1 MAPCHDGAVSIDR
14 LCHQWA
20 VAAPPSAVYGHLA
33 DPHSYI
39 GLSPLVVAV
48 RDVRDGRDAQGRPL
62 VSYVAVERFR
72 AGPLRWDNPIRVT
85 MTGAQPHRRL
95 VSEVVSPGR
104 VRLTATVDL
113 SPDEETGGTAV
124 TEELTVRSPWL
135 LRRFVLGQARAVQ
148 LHRAAELARRA
159 GKGF

>member
-1 MAPCHDGAVSIDR
+1 VATDFFSLTFMIPVP
-14 LCHQWA
+14 A
-20 VAAPPSAVYGHLA
+20 VAIYAHLI

-39 GLSPLVVAV
+39 GLSPLVVEV
-48 RDVRDGRDAQGRPL
+48 RDVRADRDPQDRDT

-85 MTGAQPHRRL
+85 MTGTRPGHQL

-113 SPDEETGGTAV
+113 ASTTDGTEV
-124 TEELTVRSPWL
+124 TETINVRSPGP
-135 LRRFVLGQARAVQ
+135 LRRFVVRQARAVQ
-148 LHRAAELARRA
+148 QQRAAELTRRMA
-159 GKGF
+159 GAA